1 MAIRTY
7 RTGDEVAQV
16 GIYNEAATELP
27 KFKPATVDEV
37 RRRNVGADFNAES
50 RFYAEVGGKV
60 VGYAVFRGNGRVSYP
75 WCRKGHEDQAEPLF
89 LAVIQAMQAR
99 RMRKAF
105 AAYRADWKSQ
115 CGFFTDRGFR
125 LAREMV
131 NFVVELVDM
140 PTPAAS
146 APSSISPVTPA
157 DIPAI
162 FGICP
167 QALRVQTTEEL
178 ERHLLHN
185 SYFKPESVYMIRGR
199 MDDAPAAVGI
209 LVSNQA
215 YAVARQIDA
224 DMPCFRLGAFGTE
237 GMSVKRVNG
246 LFSFLT
252 RPGKDANPLTLSLMS
267 EASYRLKDTDLDS
280 LAFQVPSDVPH
291 MLRFCQQFCRRQGE
305 FPVFERDL

>member
-16 GIYNEAATELP
+16 GIYNEAAAELP

-37 RRRNVGADFNAES
+37 RRRRAGADFDAES
-50 RFYAEVGGKV
+50 RFYAEAGGKV
-60 VGYAVFRGNGRVSYP
+60 VGYAAFHRNGRISFP

-89 LAVIQAMQAR
+89 LSVIQAMQAR
-99 RMRKAF
+99 RMPKAF
-105 AAYRADWKSQ
+105 AAYRADWKAQ
-115 CGFFTDRGFR
+115 CSFFTDRGFR

-131 NFVVELVDM
+131 NFIVELVDM

-146 APSSISPVTPA
+146 APSSFSPVTPA
-157 DIPAI
+157 DIPAV

-167 QALRVQTTEEL
+167 PAFRVQTTEEL
-178 ERHLLHN
+178 EKHLLHN
-185 SYFKPESVYMIRGR
+185 PYFAAESVYMVRGR
-199 MDDAPAAVGI
+199 MDNSPAAVGI
-209 LVSNQA
+209 LVSNPE
-215 YAVARQIDA
+215 YADPRKLDA

-267 EASYRLKDTDLDS
+267 EASYRLADTDLDS

-291 MLRFCQQFCRRQGE
+291 MLRFCQQFCRRQGA